1 MTMDLFAYTSL
12 GLVAVLFLV
21 LAGVWLWELL
31 REPLGRAVAAA
42 VLLGLLLLC
51 AGIGAVW
58 LIGTKVI

>member
-1 MTMDLFAYTSL
+1 MTMDLFAYISL
-12 GLVAVLFLV
+12 GLLAFLFLV
-21 LAGVWLWELL
+21 LASVWLWELL
-31 REPLGRAVAAA
+31 REPLGRAVVVA